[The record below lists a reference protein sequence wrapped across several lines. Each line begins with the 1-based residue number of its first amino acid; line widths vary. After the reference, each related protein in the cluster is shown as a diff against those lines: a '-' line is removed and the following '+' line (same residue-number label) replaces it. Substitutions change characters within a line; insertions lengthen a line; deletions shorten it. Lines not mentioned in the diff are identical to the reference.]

1 MTRSHT
7 TWMIGL
13 AATVVAVAVVASA
26 PAASGEVTATQL
38 KSSFKKA
45 TGQKLVVDKLRSS
58 TGRYTAFNLGVPTF
72 TKRARYGNFTI
83 FLVGGDVPANVDSLL
98 SNARTGQVEPPAAG
112 GIHWEHGAS
121 LGGGLVWTAKRL
133 YGSNVVLWWTTS
145 QDVKKTDR
153 TYATLHKALKGIV
166 G

>member
-1 MTRSHT
+1 LAT
-7 TWMIGL
+7 TL
-13 AATVVAVAVVASA
+13 VAVATVASA
-26 PAASGEVTATQL
+26 QAAPGNVTAAQL
-38 KSSFKKA
+38 KAGFKKA
-45 TGQKLVVDKLRSS
+45 TGQKLVVDSVRSS
-58 TGRYTAFNLGVPTF
+58 AGSYTAFNLGTPTF
-72 TKRARYGNFTI
+72 TRLARYGNFTI
-83 FLVGGDVPANVDSLL
+83 FLVSGDVATNVDGLL
-98 SNARTGQVEPPAAG
+98 TDQRTGQLEPPASG

-121 LGGGLVWTAKRL
+121 LGGGLTWTAKHL